1 MHRDRMCYAASR
13 RSAQRGVMMRVASE
27 VTAAAAA
34 AACCGAVR
42 AGSADRNHDEM
53 VMEGRA
59 PMGPRRVAAAAH
71 AVAPRH
77 GAINDG
83 EGEVGATAAPNS
95 KIVVDGATVA
105 CRWNSCRKIATR
117 CQ

>member
-1 MHRDRMCYAASR
+1 
-13 RSAQRGVMMRVASE
+13 MRVASE
-27 VTAAAAA
+27 RTAAVQ
-34 AACCGAVR
+34 CGAVR
-42 AGSADRNHDEM
+42 AGSECAGSADRNHDEM
-53 VMEGRA
+53 VMGGMA
-59 PMGPRRVAAAAH
+59 PTGPQVAAAAH

-83 EGEVGATAAPNS
+83 EGKSGATAAPNS
-95 KIVVDGATVA
+95 QMGVDGSTVA